1 VYIRQTEYPV
11 KRGGQDK
18 LGGLV
23 SAHPFRQIFH
33 YQPHISAFFPII
45 EVECRLA
52 PITQLKTSVSKRCT
66 ENDLDAVLV
75 AGAAFRDAAERFAV
89 DVLHLQNPQRLC
101 RRAYADGKPRAV
113 MTVQFSGF
121 PIEFMYHFCSS
132 VFQ

>member
-1 VYIRQTEYPV
+1 MPFPRYKRYGKPV
-11 KRGGQDK
+11 HLRR
-18 LGGLV
+18 
-23 SAHPFRQIFH
+23 F
-33 YQPHISAFFPII
+33 SAFFPII
-45 EVECRLA
+45 EVEGRLA

-66 ENDLDAVLV
+66 ENDLDAVLI

-89 DVLHLQNPQRLC
+89 DVLLHIQNPQCLLC
-101 RRAYADGKPRAV
+101 SAYADGKPRAV